1 MRGIEMRAFLQTS
14 AILLLCCASAGCAS
28 GPPATFDLL
37 SPPTVG
43 ILKPLSLSLVVS
55 EPTAPRALDTDQ
67 MIVREADGS
76 ISYVH
81 GAQWS
86 DRAPALLQT
95 RLIRAIEKKGY
106 SVAREGS
113 GVLGDLSLSTE
124 MSSFNLVPGAPM
136 QVEIVL
142 VLRLIDTR
150 EGKMIASRI
159 FQNKVSVGSLAGA
172 DIAAAFDKAISELT
186 PAIADWMLARH
197 L

>member
-1 MRGIEMRAFLQTS
+1 MRGIEMRALLQKV
-14 AILLLCCASAGCAS
+14 AFILLCCGNAGCVS

-43 ILKPLSLSLVVS
+43 ALKPLSLSLVVS
-55 EPTAPRALDTDQ
+55 EPTAPRAFDTDR

-76 ISYVH
+76 ISYVQ

-124 MSSFNLVPGAPM
+124 ISSFNLVPGSPSQA
-136 QVEIVL
+136 EIAL

-150 EGKMIASRI
+150 EGKLVASRS
-159 FQNKVSVGSLAGA
+159 FQNRVTVESLAGP
-172 DIAAAFDKAISELT
+172 DIAAAFDKSISELT
-186 PAIADWMLARH
+186 PAIADWVLARH

>member
-1 MRGIEMRAFLQTS
+1 
-14 AILLLCCASAGCAS
+14 
-28 GPPATFDLL
+28 
-37 SPPTVG
+37 
-43 ILKPLSLSLVVS
+43 
-55 EPTAPRALDTDQ
+55 

-76 ISYVH
+76 ISYVQ

-150 EGKMIASRI
+150 EGKMIASRT

-186 PAIADWMLARH
+186 PTIADWILARH